1 MSIDDLGL
9 QQRELEVFKE
19 MVGRRV
25 NLGRRELKL
34 TCEQFPN
41 RVENKRYVVYLL
53 EKLVAE
59 AKRLTAEEDKYTT
72 KEEESLS
79 PGSP

>member
-1 MSIDDLGL
+1 MLNALKVSIDDLGL
-9 QQRELEVFKE
+9 QPRELEVFVE

-34 TCEQFPN
+34 TCEQFTN

-53 EKLVAE
+53 EKLIVE
-59 AKRLTAEEDKYTT
+59 AKRLTAEESKYGGV
-72 KEEESLS
+72 EES
-79 PGSP
+79 